1 MTQLLAQGIPFA
13 DAWSMHD
20 GDVGFGWWLVMTI
33 GMIAF
38 LGAIIAVV
46 VWLLRGGAVASR
58 RRESVQKE
66 PSPTEILDRRLADS
80 SLSVEEYER
89 RRRLLTESDPD
100 ALEAREPTVGAD
112 R

>member
-1 MTQLLAQGIPFA
+1 MTHLLAQGIPFA

-58 RRESVQKE
+58 RQSRKSR
-66 PSPTEILDRRLADS
+66 P
-80 SLSVEEYER
+80 R
-89 RRRLLTESDPD
+89 RRSSTGGWPT
-100 ALEAREPTVGAD
+100 AR
-112 R
+112 